1 MDPSS
6 PPRYRTVNTAR
17 TRGRLSSAAPHS
29 AGPLTPL
36 ALHRLRC
43 HNCRLLL
50 RGYGYAVTVNECGTR
65 RLRRPSLVSLPLQGA
80 SSWGVLCH
88 RCTMAVGRE
97 LRLVAVMGVM
107 TKWPIRADAEPSIA
121 AHRRSCF
128 ISSVDGDGYK
138 VGKGPAAQAN
148 WRRTVATNGR
158 AGRLHIRYTIDGSWP
173 DPTDG
178 AKTSE
183 RRYRLFGTGMSPGL
197 AHHPV
202 GLLRSATS
210 RCLLTQAGSHSSY
223 GGPGQKVALETSLV
237 SLYTHYNERFRD
249 PVWIFHEGDFMR
261 PTRPGSPKAVTR
273 RRSSCCRPPSTICRW
288 D

>member
-1 MDPSS
+1 
-6 PPRYRTVNTAR
+6 
-17 TRGRLSSAAPHS
+17 
-29 AGPLTPL
+29 
-36 ALHRLRC
+36 
-43 HNCRLLL
+43 
-50 RGYGYAVTVNECGTR
+50 
-65 RLRRPSLVSLPLQGA
+65 
-80 SSWGVLCH
+80 
-88 RCTMAVGRE
+88 MAVGRE

-138 VGKGPAAQAN
+138 VGKGSAAQAN

-249 PVWIFHEGDFMR
+249 PVWIFHEGDFTEADQAR
-261 PTRPGSPKAVTR
+261 ITKGRNETAFKLLPPTFYDLPLGLNASDAVR
-273 RRSSCCRPPSTICRW
+273 GNWKGAARFSVGYRCMIQWCAAHACAPLLASAAACPL
-288 D
+288 